1 MNGGGG
7 GDWPTT
13 DQDMV
18 KIVRWL
24 RQLTGSWTRGA
35 KPPTVAII
43 GGGGGAN
50 NLSSVCEWASGS
62 ALELKYGW
70 GYDAKFRN
78 LLIKMHKLTTLPVE
92 QEPHYAIWLDPQIPA
107 SQYSNLYV

>member
-1 MNGGGG
+1 MQVQMLLELGCYLDEWGG

-43 GGGGGAN
+43 GGELTIWAV
-50 NLSSVCEWASGS
+50 SVS
-62 ALELKYGW
+62 
-70 GYDAKFRN
+70 
-78 LLIKMHKLTTLPVE
+78 E
-92 QEPHYAIWLDPQIPA
+92 QAAVH
-107 SQYSNLYV
+107 